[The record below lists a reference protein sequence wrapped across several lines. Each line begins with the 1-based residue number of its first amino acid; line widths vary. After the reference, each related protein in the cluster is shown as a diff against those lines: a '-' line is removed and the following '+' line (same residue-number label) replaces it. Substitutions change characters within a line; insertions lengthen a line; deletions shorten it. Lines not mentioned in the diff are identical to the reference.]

1 MTQYNN
7 LKGKIVLITGATHGI
22 GRSIALTIAKAG
34 AEVIAIGRTQSAL
47 EELDDDIKKIG
58 NKATL
63 VPLDLTQSDLIEQ
76 LANILDDRYKKLDIL
91 ICNAGILGSLTP
103 INHIDQKEWN
113 KVIATNVT
121 ANITLLKSFDSLL
134 KMSKSAQV
142 LFLTSNIVE
151 LKKPFWGIYA
161 ASKAALEQIA
171 FSYAAEVQ
179 QTNIS
184 VNLIDPGTI
193 ATSLRAKAMPG
204 EDKNLLTQPEDL
216 SDFFIEILN
225 NNKNLHSQI
234 FRFNEWKEAQIN

>member
-7 LKGKIVLITGATHGI
+7 LKGKIALITGATHGI
-22 GRSIALTIAKAG
+22 GRSVALTMAKAG

-113 KVIATNVT
+113 KVISTNVT

-134 KMSKSAQV
+134 KMSESAQV

>member
-7 LKGKIVLITGATHGI
+7 LKGKIALITGATHGI

-113 KVIATNVT
+113 KVISTNVT

-142 LFLTSNIVE
+142 FFLTSNIVE

>member
-7 LKGKIVLITGATHGI
+7 LKGKIALITGATHGI
-22 GRSIALTIAKAG
+22 GRSVALTMAKAG

-103 INHIDQKEWN
+103 INHIDQKEWD
-113 KVIATNVT
+113 KVISTNVT

-134 KMSKSAQV
+134 KMSESAQV

>member
-7 LKGKIVLITGATHGI
+7 LKGKIALITGATHGI
-22 GRSIALTIAKAG
+22 GRSVALTMAKAG

-113 KVIATNVT
+113 KVISTNVT
-121 ANITLLKSFDSLL
+121 ANIALLRSFDRLL
-134 KMSKSAQV
+134 KMSRKAQV
-142 LFLTSNIVE
+142 LFLTSNIVQ

-171 FSYAAEVQ
+171 FSYAEEVR
-179 QTNIS
+179 QTDIS
-184 VNLIDPGTI
+184 VNLVDPGAV
-193 ATSLRAKAMPG
+193 ATNLRSKAMPG
-204 EDKNLLTQPEDL
+204 EKQDSLTQPEDL
-216 SDFFIEILN
+216 SGFFIEVLN

-234 FRFNEWKEAQIN
+234 FKFNEWKESQNS